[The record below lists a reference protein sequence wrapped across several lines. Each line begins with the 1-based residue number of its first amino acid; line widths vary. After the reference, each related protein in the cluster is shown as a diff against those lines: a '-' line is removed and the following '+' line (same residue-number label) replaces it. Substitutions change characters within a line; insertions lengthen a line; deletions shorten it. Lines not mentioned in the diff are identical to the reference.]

1 MPVKNSYHDIVIP
14 NDSVRV
20 GGETAT
26 VHTKEWIVNKSLQKS
41 ETMCPRVIVGA
52 LVLLLATSSCVRVA
66 NAFGITIDKS
76 AYRNVVIEI
85 QSTVPVDQC
94 AQVLNDLEVSTYFKK
109 ETAYYLYWQMRCKES
124 ESVGLVWMDVSQRN
138 RSHYLVTSASQ

>member
-94 AQVLNDLEVSTYFKK
+94 AQVLNDLEVSVQV
-109 ETAYYLYWQMRCKES
+109 LP
-124 ESVGLVWMDVSQRN
+124 SVSLAHK
-138 RSHYLVTSASQ
+138 RSSSGSG